1 MADASR
7 FNLFQLTHGACRRL
21 PGPCNYAICRFNL
34 TAETRDTRGAKPT
47 RLNAPI
53 LRESCVLE
61 AAEQGGMTLEEI
73 ASRFAL
79 TRERVRQIELSALRK
94 LGRQLQRDAWVN
106 EGPAESPN
114 HEARAESPR
123 PPASKAA

>member
-7 FNLFQLTHGACRRL
+7 LNIFESTHGACRRL
-21 PGPCNYAICRFNL
+21 PGPCPYAICRFNL

-47 RLNAPI
+47 HANEPI
-53 LRESCVLE
+53 LREACALE
-61 AAEQGGMTLEEI
+61 AADHGGMTLEEI

-94 LGRQLQRDAWVN
+94 LGRQLQRDAWMG
-106 EGPAESPN
+106 EGPEHQTS
-114 HEARAESPR
+114 RA
-123 PPASKAA
+123 A